1 MKSASL
7 LVRATTVFFLAVLFH
22 SAAFADALT
31 DRARRLLEQKQP
43 QQAYDL
49 LLPQEGARAGDPE
62 FDYLLG
68 IAAIDAGHAERG
80 VFALERVLAVQPNNH
95 VARAE
100 IARGYL
106 ALGERDSARREFE
119 TVRQQQVPPEVKAT
133 IDQYLSAI
141 AVSDVTQISGF
152 VELGAGYDTNVNS
165 ATGSSQLAVP
175 SLGGAIFTL
184 DPTATRREDSFTSLA
199 GALNLTHKVSR
210 EWALVG
216 SAAGAQKWNTHADQF
231 DTLTLDGTLGARW
244 SAGDNAVTLA
254 GQFQDFELDNR
265 RYRETKGGIA
275 QWQHNLD
282 ARSQMTLYGQYADL
296 HYPTQDIRD
305 ANRSVVGAAYGKV
318 FSGAYSPVLFLSAY
332 GGTEKPKADNVPHLG
347 DDLYGARLG
356 GQLRLALGW
365 TTFGN
370 VAYEHRKYGGPD
382 PTFLETR
389 EDNQTDASVGVA
401 YLVRP
406 AMTLVGQVAYTSND
420 SNIQLNKFNRTVST
434 ISLRW
439 SF

>member
-1 MKSASL
+1 MTSASV
-7 LVRATTVFFLAVLFH
+7 LVRATIAFFLAFYF
-22 SAAFADALT
+22 SAVFADALT

-43 QQAYDL
+43 QQAYEL
-49 LLPQEGARAGDPE
+49 LLPQEAARSGDPE

-68 IAAIDAGHAERG
+68 IAAIDAGHPERG

-100 IARGYL
+100 IARAYL

-119 TVRQQQVPPEVKAT
+119 TVRQQQVPADVKAT

-141 AVSDVTQISGF
+141 SASDVTQVTGF
-152 VELGAGYDTNVNS
+152 VELGAGYDTNVNA

-199 GALNLTHKVSR
+199 GTLNVTHKVSR

-216 SAAGAQKWNTHADQF
+216 TAAGAQKWNTHEDQF
-231 DTLTLDGTLGARW
+231 NTLTLDGTLGARW
-244 SAGDNAVTLA
+244 SSGDNAITLA

-265 RYRETKGGIA
+265 RFRDTKGGIV
-275 QWQHNLD
+275 QWQHALD
-282 ARSQMTLYGQYADL
+282 ARSQGTLYAQFADL

-305 ANRSVVGAAYGKV
+305 ANRSVIGAAYGKV
-318 FSGAYSPVLFLSAY
+318 FSGSLSPVLFASVY
-332 GGTEKPKADNVPHLG
+332 GGTEKPQADGVPFLG
-347 DDLYGARLG
+347 DDLYGVRLG

-365 TTFGN
+365 TVFAN
-370 VAYEHRKYGGPD
+370 MAFERRDYGGED
-382 PTFLETR
+382 PTFLVTR
-389 EDNQTDASVGVA
+389 RDNQSDATGGVS
-401 YLVRP
+401 YLLRP
-406 AMTLVGQVAYTSND
+406 AITLVGQVAYTSND
-420 SNIQLNKFNRTVST
+420 SNIQINRFNRTVST
-434 ISLRW
+434 LSLRW